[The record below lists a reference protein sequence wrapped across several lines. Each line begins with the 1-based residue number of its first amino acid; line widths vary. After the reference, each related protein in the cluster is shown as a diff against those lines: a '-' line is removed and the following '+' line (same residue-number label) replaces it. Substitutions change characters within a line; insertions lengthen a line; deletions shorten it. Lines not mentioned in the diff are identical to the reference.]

1 MSSRLSRLAVLLLVV
16 LGTAGTAGTTAA
28 LAHSRSSLSARTQH
42 SGPLSGD
49 WSGYIGSGRTRQR
62 MQITVNARE
71 TAGTWRI
78 SASCHGALTL
88 DSISSGYH
96 HFRRHVASGASCAGG
111 DIDCLKRAGAGLYD
125 AVTSHLGGSWDT
137 SGTLKRARH

>member
-1 MSSRLSRLAVLLLVV
+1 MSRRVWRLAALVIAV
-16 LGTAGTAGTTAA
+16 ICVVGSASAFA
-28 LAHSRSSLSARTQH
+28 RSVARIAARTQH
-42 SGPLSGD
+42 SGPLSGK
-49 WSGYIGSGRTRQR
+49 WSGYIGSGSARQR
-62 MQITVNARE
+62 MQITVNSRE

-78 SASCHGALTL
+78 SASCSGTLTL
-88 DSISSGYH
+88 DNISDGYH

-111 DIDCLKRAGAGLYD
+111 DVDCLKRAGADLYD

>member
-1 MSSRLSRLAVLLLVV
+1 MSRRVWRLAALVIAVIYVAGAASAFAHSSRIA
-16 LGTAGTAGTTAA
+16 
-28 LAHSRSSLSARTQH
+28 ARTQH
-42 SGPLSGD
+42 SGPLSGK
-49 WSGYIGSGRTRQR
+49 WSGYIGSGSTRQR
-62 MQITVNARE
+62 MQITVNSRE

-78 SASCHGALTL
+78 SAGCSGTLTL
-88 DSISSGYH
+88 DSISDGYH

-111 DIDCLKRAGAGLYD
+111 DVDCLKRAGTDLYD

>member
-1 MSSRLSRLAVLLLVV
+1 MSSRVWRFAALVIAVI
-16 LGTAGTAGTTAA
+16 GTAGAA
-28 LAHSRSSLSARTQH
+28 SAFARSTVRIAAHTQH
-42 SGPLSGD
+42 SGVLSGD
-49 WSGYIGSGRTRQR
+49 WSGYIGSASTRQR

-78 SASCHGALTL
+78 SASCHGALTI
-88 DSISSGYH
+88 DSISDGYH

-111 DIDCLKRAGAGLYD
+111 DVDCLKRAGADLYD

-137 SGTLKRARH
+137 SGTLKRASH